1 MTLKDILKNIDA
13 KIEGNG
19 DVEIKG
25 IAYDSRKVKEGFLF
39 VAIKGFETDG
49 HKYIESAIKNGAA
62 AVLGEEDIKCSATYA
77 KTSDTRRALAL
88 CGAEFFD
95 HPEKK
100 LKIIGLTG
108 TNGKTT
114 TTYLIRQIL
123 MLKGLRCDLI
133 GTNQIIIGDEVIES
147 SRTTPESFDLFEILS
162 RMAQSGGEYVVM
174 EVSSHSLELDRVYGI
189 TFETA
194 VLTNITQDHLDFHK
208 TMDNYARAKAKIFAM
223 SKSGAINA
231 DDSYCDLMKE
241 YAGGKAITYS
251 IDNNSDVQAEN
262 IRMSERGVIFTLNCG
277 GQEREMRLG
286 IPGKFSVYNALAA
299 ICACKNIGIEMTDI
313 EKGLVLAKSVK
324 GRIEVVRTN
333 TPYTMIIDY
342 AHTPDGM
349 VNIISAVRA
358 FAKARVITVFGCG
371 GNRDATKRPKMGEIA
386 EELSD
391 IAVVTSDNPRCED
404 PMAIIQDILAGMKK
418 DNHVIVENRKEAIKY
433 AMEIA
438 KQDDIIILAGK
449 GHETYQ
455 EINHIKHDFDERVVI
470 KEILTQTSAAE

>member
-1 MTLKDILKNIDA
+1 MTLKELVKNINCT
-13 KIEGNG
+13 ITGNPET
-19 DVEIKG
+19 EIKG
-25 IAYDSRKVKEGFLF
+25 IAYDSRKVQAGYLF
-39 VAIKGFETDG
+39 VAVKGFETDG
-49 HKYIESAIKNGAA
+49 HKYIESAVKNGAA
-62 AVLGEEDIKCSATYA
+62 AVLGEEAAACGCTYVQTDDSR
-77 KTSDTRRALAL
+77 KALAL
-88 CGAEFFD
+88 CGAEFYG

-133 GTNQIIIGDEVIES
+133 GTNQTIIGDEIVES
-147 SRTTPESFDLFEILS
+147 QRTTPESLDLFALFAQ
-162 RMAQSGGEYVVM
+162 MANSGGEYVVM
-174 EVSSHSLELDRVYGI
+174 EVSSHSLELDRVCGV

-208 TMDNYARAKAKIFAM
+208 TMENYANAKAKLFAM
-223 SKSGAINA
+223 SKSAAINL
-231 DDSYCDLMKE
+231 DSD
-241 YAGGKAITYS
+241 YAEVCVQKSCAKPLTYS
-251 IDNNSDVQAEN
+251 IDNESAIKAKN
-262 IRMSERGVIFTLNCG
+262 IRMSERGVIFTISVNG
-277 GQEREMRLG
+277 EEREMRLG

-299 ICACKNIGIEMTDI
+299 ICACLNLGVDITDI

-324 GRIEVVRTN
+324 GRIEVVHTN
-333 TPYTMIIDY
+333 TPYTIIIDY

-349 VNIISAVRA
+349 ENIISAVRA

-371 GNRDATKRPKMGEIA
+371 GNRDASKRPKMGAIA

-404 PMAIIQDILAGMKK
+404 PDAIIADILKGMKK
-418 DNHVIVENRKEAIKY
+418 DNHVVVTNRREAIKR

-438 KQDDIIILAGK
+438 QENDIIILAGK

-455 EINHIKHDFDERVVI
+455 EIEHVKHDFDERAVVR
-470 KEILTQTSAAE
+470 EILNG